1 MSLSS
6 FRSGRGHL
14 ELLKIISHT
23 LGDSILFYRVEKHL
37 LACVKIQSNIMVLTI
52 VHANRDL
59 VPLLHDLLPSV
70 NAEVAL
76 ILNKVR
82 TLKITS

>member
-1 MSLSS
+1 
-6 FRSGRGHL
+6 
-14 ELLKIISHT
+14 
-23 LGDSILFYRVEKHL
+23 
-37 LACVKIQSNIMVLTI
+37 MVLTI